1 MDALPSLEEFKLQ
14 SKEHDLIAVR
24 AEFTADAETPLS
36 AYAKLSKNKPAFL
49 FESVVGGEQVSRFSF
64 VGCNPKKIISCD
76 QTETTIMDSD
86 KKVRKIPTPPD
97 PLKIVEEEMGDINY
111 LGFGNETRFSGG
123 AVGYVSYEYAN
134 RVEPTVP
141 VLGKDELNL
150 PILYFM
156 IADLVL
162 VFAGTALMQTGQA
175 IEIIGMVMGVYL
187 FLSLFTSVFMNL
199 FNRIMKV
206 GER

>member
-1 MDALPSLEEFKLQ
+1 MDALPSLEEFKVQ

-64 VGCNPKKIISCD
+64 VGCDPKKIISCD
-76 QTETTIMDSD
+76 QTETTIIDSD

-97 PLKIVEEEMGDINY
+97 PLKIVEEEMGNINY

-141 VLGKDELNL
+141 VLANDELNL

-156 IADLVL
+156 IADLIL
-162 VFAGTALMQTGQA
+162 VFDHARQSLTICANTVPGDDPEYAYYKACERIRDTIL
-175 IEIIGMVMGVYL
+175 L
-187 FLSLFTSVFMNL
+187 LS
-199 FNRIMKV
+199 
-206 GER
+206 